1 MENRFL
7 SLLYPSEAC
16 MRRHKDKKDVP
27 YVSPAVCEE
36 LGLTSLLS
44 LKNSALSDYFSSDPE
59 TLAYRQ
65 ATFAELDAHPELV
78 EVLGE
83 VLPILS
89 DIEELRKERPDEH
102 ERLMAILEDE
112 ALCADVSP
120 TLLSSYMKRRLGYGD
135 AECGATGQREV
146 VWRFEHDIYKD
157 GE

>member
-1 MENRFL
+1 MMLFQRSRKKGEKGVVVKLCESGVLFCLVEDYLLECKEQTGKGKGHGRFPNLAGLCRFL
-7 SLLYPSEAC
+7 GTG
-16 MRRHKDKKDVP
+16 V
-27 YVSPAVCEE
+27 
-36 LGLTSLLS
+36 
-44 LKNSALSDYFSSDPE
+44 
-59 TLAYRQ
+59 
-65 ATFAELDAHPELV
+65 
-78 EVLGE
+78 
-83 VLPILS
+83 S

-120 TLLSSYMKRRLGYGD
+120 TLLASYMKRRLGYGD